1 MIYVDNWRWV
11 TLFLLCLARSA
22 PAKRIF
28 RCPAECTCSKDSVIC
43 VGSSFIPRTVSNDI
57 NSLSIVNGTF
67 PEIKEATF
75 SLMPSLQ
82 LLLLNS
88 NSLSV
93 IKDDA
98 FSGLP
103 HLEYLFIEGN
113 KIGTMNK
120 SVFRGLRDLTHLSL
134 ANNNIKLLPK
144 DLFSGLDSLI
154 ELDLRGNMF
163 ECDCQTKW
171 LIDWLKRSNATV
183 SDVYCNGPG
192 EKKGLR
198 LKDVPDQHAEC
209 ITTDFVLH
217 QTLSTQSMSAE
228 LFFYKEDIYM
238 ALAVPNSE
246 NCLVMEWDHI
256 EINFRPLDTITGRS
270 VVGCRAAVIHGQAY
284 VIVTQLFDGS
294 HVYRYDPKQNKYVK
308 FQAVEASNISKP
320 NDIEVFPIGD
330 EWFFLVVDSSKAGLS
345 TLYKW
350 NETGFY
356 PYQYLHEWFRD
367 TDAEFVTMEGK
378 PHLILA
384 SRSQVPVIYQWNKH
398 SQKFVLHSEIPNYD
412 DIVTVKTFQINGA
425 LHLAMACYIGD
436 SKVVR
441 WTGKQ
446 FEEVQAFP
454 SRGAM
459 VLQPFVFKEH
469 QYLVLGSDYSFS
481 QVYRY
486 DEKKQEFSKFR
497 EVYVQWPR
505 SFTALSTDRRDF
517 LIATSFKGK
526 TKVFE
531 HIPVDSSL

>member
-1 MIYVDNWRWV
+1 MSDEGGRRPASAAIMIYVDNWRWV

-82 LLLLNS
+82 LL
-88 NSLSV
+88 
-93 IKDDA
+93 
-98 FSGLP
+98 
-103 HLEYLFIEGN
+103 
-113 KIGTMNK
+113 
-120 SVFRGLRDLTHLSL
+120 SL

-198 LKDVPDQHAEC
+198 TLIPLSSL
-209 ITTDFVLH
+209 DFVLH

-256 EINFRPLDTITGRS
+256 EINFRPLDTITG
-270 VVGCRAAVIHGQAY
+270 
-284 VIVTQLFDGS
+284 LFLNLL
-294 HVYRYDPKQNKYVK
+294 HNIKY
-308 FQAVEASNISKP
+308 
-320 NDIEVFPIGD
+320 
-330 EWFFLVVDSSKAGLS
+330 
-345 TLYKW
+345 
-350 NETGFY
+350 
-356 PYQYLHEWFRD
+356 
-367 TDAEFVTMEGK
+367 
-378 PHLILA
+378 
-384 SRSQVPVIYQWNKH
+384 
-398 SQKFVLHSEIPNYD
+398 
-412 DIVTVKTFQINGA
+412 
-425 LHLAMACYIGD
+425 
-436 SKVVR
+436 
-441 WTGKQ
+441 
-446 FEEVQAFP
+446 
-454 SRGAM
+454 
-459 VLQPFVFKEH
+459 
-469 QYLVLGSDYSFS
+469 
-481 QVYRY
+481 
-486 DEKKQEFSKFR
+486 
-497 EVYVQWPR
+497 
-505 SFTALSTDRRDF
+505 
-517 LIATSFKGK
+517 
-526 TKVFE
+526 
-531 HIPVDSSL
+531 